1 MSHFYRKMNAY
12 LCRLKTDRH
21 HFMEIMS
28 RYLKDR
34 QYMWY
39 KVRELQAKGFNKTQI
54 GKCLGLNRKTVRKYL
69 AMNQEEFAG
78 RQASHRKYALKL
90 EKYENYVRS
99 ILEEYPWI
107 SVARLHDWL
116 RECYPDFPGV
126 CQKTVYNYAGKI
138 RSKYRIDKCREPHR
152 RDYEKLPDTPYGE
165 YAQADFGEK
174 WMRTQEGKAVKVYF
188 FVAVLSRSRYKFV
201 HFSRKPFNTEL
212 AVYAHELAFS
222 YFGGKPRKIVYDQD
236 KILLARE
243 NLGDLILTKK
253 FQSLVKEQ
261 HFQPVF
267 CRKSDPES
275 KGKVE
280 NVVKYVKSNF
290 LVARA
295 YHDTDRLNE
304 EVRLW
309 LERTGNGK
317 EHGTTRLVPS
327 EEFVKERTYL
337 MPYYGTPR
345 PPHEEMREYHVR
357 KDNTVQYQGNYYTL
371 PHGTYR
377 NGDTMVWLHE
387 TGDKVEIYARETG
400 KLICRHELCRLRG
413 KTIRDRSHSRPKDSG
428 WNLAEQILAHTGGA
442 PGVSLWLERLQ
453 EKKERYYRENLKVL
467 VRAVPLYSGSILAEA
482 IGTCLVQGIY
492 NGNSVCSLCEHI
504 YKERS
509 RQDVPIPAGRPDS
522 EIMRT
527 YNEILLA
534 HDKK

>member
-1 MSHFYRKMNAY
+1 M
-12 LCRLKTDRH
+12 
-21 HFMEIMS
+21 
-28 RYLKDR
+28 
-34 QYMWY
+34 
-39 KVRELQAKGFNKTQI
+39 FN
-54 GKCLGLNRKTVRKYL
+54 L
-69 AMNQEEFAG
+69 
-78 RQASHRKYALKL
+78 
-90 EKYENYVRS
+90 
-99 ILEEYPWI
+99 
-107 SVARLHDWL
+107 
-116 RECYPDFPGV
+116 
-126 CQKTVYNYAGKI
+126 
-138 RSKYRIDKCREPHR
+138 
-152 RDYEKLPDTPYGE
+152 
-165 YAQADFGEK
+165 
-174 WMRTQEGKAVKVYF
+174 
-188 FVAVLSRSRYKFV
+188 
-201 HFSRKPFNTEL
+201 
-212 AVYAHELAFS
+212 
-222 YFGGKPRKIVYDQD
+222 
-236 KILLARE
+236 
-243 NLGDLILTKK
+243 
-253 FQSLVKEQ
+253 
-261 HFQPVF
+261 
-267 CRKSDPES
+267 
-275 KGKVE
+275 
-280 NVVKYVKSNF
+280 SNF
-290 LVARA
+290 LGSL
-295 YHDTDRLNE
+295 H
-304 EVRLW
+304 
-309 LERTGNGK
+309 
-317 EHGTTRLVPS
+317 
-327 EEFVKERTYL
+327 
-337 MPYYGTPR
+337 YGTPR

-428 WNLAEQILAHTGGA
+428 RNLAEQILAHTGGA